1 MASWAS
7 ADGVLATKCQSLGS
21 TVEEEVRDSV
31 RSAALVKEGST
42 EPSAAEAV
50 AVGQ

>member
-1 MASWAS
+1 
-7 ADGVLATKCQSLGS
+7 VPTVSLPHVSKLRQHRGGRD
-21 TVEEEVRDSV
+21 ERDSV
-31 RSAALVKEGST
+31 RGATLVKDGST